1 MNHKIYQMD
10 FKKVY
15 DLLVK
20 KAMQKGRSKK
30 EVDELI
36 EWLTGYDE
44 EMLKARSVQ
53 SLTYAEFFQQAP
65 AFNPYSKNIKG
76 KICGVRIEDIE
87 DEIMWK
93 IRCLDKLV
101 DELAKGKSVDTII
114 QKYQEEV

>member
-65 AFNPYSKNIKG
+65 DFNPYSKNIKG

-101 DELAKGKSVDTII
+101 DELAKGKSVNTII